1 MVKPAGGPSLCVRDG
16 GFRVDDRAAKS
27 RRAGAQKAGRK
38 IGRNVHAGCDAKCGS
53 ARPRGVDFVAK
64 IGRELKAIK
73 KAPNSVHRDH

>member
-1 MVKPAGGPSLCVRDG
+1 MAKPAGGPSLCAG
-16 GFRVDDRAAKS
+16 SNFRVDDRAAKS
-27 RRAGAQKAGRK
+27 RRAGVQKAGRK